1 MNDFSIL
8 LKMSRANSYSFSFF
22 NLLLIFW
29 LCHTI
34 CGILV
39 PLPGAERMHPELEVW
54 SLNHWTT
61 REMPGAPFI
70 TDFFFFLK
78 QNRACFS
85 SCDAC
90 EPRLGEAS
98 FSPYRH

>member
-29 LCHTI
+29 LCHPI
-34 CGILV
+34 CGVLV
-39 PLPGAERMHPELEVW
+39 PPPRAEPTHPELEAW
-54 SLNHWTT
+54 GLNHWTT
-61 REMPGAPFI
+61 REMPGA
-70 TDFFFFLK
+70 

-98 FSPYRH
+98 FSLYCH